1 MLIGNLSSGKAGTK
15 GGGWKKF
22 NLYKIYIN
30 NNNIADKID
39 IEIGSSI
46 TQMNDVVI
54 IAYPQPPPAVSTHWW

>member
-1 MLIGNLSSGKAGTK
+1 M
-15 GGGWKKF
+15 GGENF